1 MKCAAFV
8 MLLTFALQTAPSRQ
22 ALSKGNDPHSADHQ
36 NSSEGKQQPP
46 QSVRPDPASRQ
57 QQGVKEDSKAQK
69 DDRTLLWA
77 GIIVNTVLAVATIV
91 LAIFAIVQAAAA
103 KASAQVLLE
112 SQRPHVAADAKGSP
126 TKDLSD
132 QASPRVQIALVN
144 RGATT
149 AYDCIYESWIEL
161 LAFPFNDF
169 TASADY
175 FKAAD
180 RFALYPNHAP
190 VVINIPI
197 RKGLTG
203 AQLSDLKQLRLYAC
217 IRIRIAYRDAFSP
230 GRYAN
235 FGFYVLHDGLGF
247 LPKYNDAN

>member
-1 MKCAAFV
+1 M
-8 MLLTFALQTAPSRQ
+8 
-22 ALSKGNDPHSADHQ
+22 
-36 NSSEGKQQPP
+36 
-46 QSVRPDPASRQ
+46 
-57 QQGVKEDSKAQK
+57 
-69 DDRTLLWA
+69 
-77 GIIVNTVLAVATIV
+77 
-91 LAIFAIVQAAAA
+91 
-103 KASAQVLLE
+103 
-112 SQRPHVAADAKGSP
+112 
-126 TKDLSD
+126 
-132 QASPRVQIALVN
+132 VN